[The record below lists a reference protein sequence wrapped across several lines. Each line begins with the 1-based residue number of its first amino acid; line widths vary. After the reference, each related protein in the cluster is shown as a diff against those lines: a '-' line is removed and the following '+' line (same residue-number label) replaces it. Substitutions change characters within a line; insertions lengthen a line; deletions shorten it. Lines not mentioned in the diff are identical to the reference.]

1 MTLKFKERTAHFMA
15 SNFFVWIFL
24 FSSTDH
30 PNRSVLDKGL
40 ESFSYAGLTLIPLA
54 LYVTHYKEKSSNKPA
69 QCVTSRSMIL
79 VLKNRHGG
87 RIH

>member
-1 MTLKFKERTAHFMA
+1 MALKLKEQTAHFMA

-30 PNRSVLDKGL
+30 PNRNVLDKGL

-54 LYVTHYKEKSSNKPA
+54 LSVTHYTEKSLNKPA

-79 VLKNRHGG
+79 VLKNRHEE
-87 RIH
+87 RVH